1 MRRYKRITLPGL
13 LLAVALLVASC
24 GGSGGGSQQEDGG
37 SGGGGQAP
45 QETTGEA
52 TGGMSDMQGM
62 EMGSGETAPAMLVQ
76 DGEYS
81 DERFID
87 MMVPHHMMAIQQA
100 EVAQENA
107 ENPEIQRLAD
117 QIIATQREEI
127 DELKSVKE
135 EEFGTRETPTTMAPE
150 SMANIGMTMGEEL
163 ATSDPF
169 DRAFIDSMVPH
180 HAAAIETA
188 TVAYKESGN
197 PELRE
202 IARGIID
209 SQANEIGQ
217 MIEWRQ
223 EWYPE
228 S

>member
-1 MRRYKRITLPGL
+1 M
-13 LLAVALLVASC
+13 
-24 GGSGGGSQQEDGG
+24 GGMG
-37 SGGGGQAP
+37 
-45 QETTGEA
+45 ETAGMQDTGET
-52 TGGMSDMQGM
+52 TGGMSGM
-62 EMGSGETAPAMLVQ
+62 AMGSSGEVAPAMLVQ
-76 DGEYS
+76 NGKYS

-87 MMVPHHMMAIQQA
+87 MMVPHHMMAVQQA
-100 EVAQENA
+100 EVALENA
-107 ENPEIQRLAD
+107 EHPEIRRLAEE
-117 QIIATQREEI
+117 IIATQREEI

-135 EEFGTRETPTTMAPE
+135 DEFGTRETPARMAPE

-163 ATSDPF
+163 ATADPF
-169 DRAFIDSMVPH
+169 DRAFIDSMMPH

-188 TVAYKESGN
+188 TVAYKETDN
-197 PELRE
+197 PEIRE

-223 EWYPE
+223 EWYPQ

>member
-1 MRRYKRITLPGL
+1 MEGM
-13 LLAVALLVASC
+13 
-24 GGSGGGSQQEDGG
+24 G
-37 SGGGGQAP
+37 
-45 QETTGEA
+45 ETTGE
-52 TGGMSDMQGM
+52 MSDMQGM
-62 EMGSGETAPAMLVQ
+62 DMGSGEAAPAMLVQ

-117 QIIATQREEI
+117 QIIAAQREEI

-135 EEFGTRETPTTMAPE
+135 EEFGTRETPTTMAPG

-169 DRAFIDSMVPH
+169 DRAFIDSMIPH

-188 TVAYKESGN
+188 TVAYKETDN
-197 PELRE
+197 PEIRE